1 MVTRNILLIE
11 DHLVVRK
18 GLIAVLNDLYKNL
31 NFYEAANDE
40 TALKILKA
48 QNINLVVLDLQLP
61 ETDAINLIE
70 LMLIKHPNIYILIF
84 SMLPEAMYGRRVFNV
99 GASGFLNKDAP
110 FEEVKKAFDLALAGK
125 KYLSEELVEIL
136 TQNISNRM
144 PSNPF
149 EKLSHR
155 EFEII
160 HLFLNGKSISE
171 ISKKL
176 NIKPSTVGTYKSR
189 IFEKLNVST
198 IFELNNLAVLYGI
211 NNTSMP
217 FKPY

>member
-1 MVTRNILLIE
+1 MVNKNILLLD

-18 GLIAVLNDLYKNL
+18 GLIAVLTDVYKNL
-31 NFYEAANDE
+31 RFFEAADDE
-40 TALKILKA
+40 TALKILKE
-48 QNINLVVLDLQLP
+48 QHIDLVVLDLQLP
-61 ETDAINLIE
+61 GIDAIHLIE
-70 LMLIKHPNIYILIF
+70 LILIRHPQIYILIF
-84 SMLPEAMYGRRVFNV
+84 SILPEAMYGRRVLKA

-110 FEEVKKAFDLALAGK
+110 FEEVKKAFDLALSGK
-125 KYLSEELVEIL
+125 KYMSQQLVEIL
-136 TQNISNRM
+136 AQNIYNRV

-189 IFEKLNVST
+189 IFEKLNVAT
-198 IFELNNLAVLYGI
+198 LFELNNLAAIYGV
-211 NNTSMP
+211 NNSQMP
-217 FKPY
+217 Y